1 MQIAEMVEYSPTLKY
16 SKTGMYVTEG
26 SEHAKKP
33 LGENKNDDCAPYQP
47 AYNEWQKHYKKTV
60 SDKLTVTGNST
71 VEKDGTISLKC
82 KLIDENNNPVPHKMV
97 NFYIDDMIP
106 EAEQDA
112 LTVSNTWI
120 NRDTTQLPM
129 PLTDVYIFFDNE
141 FAILYNQLSTEL
153 SYTKGDFVFEFEE
166 YNKDFDTVLK
176 WVTDDS
182 KISLKYDR
190 DTTPLDVARTSQD
203 SENRDPD
210 DLSLSTLFKAEL
222 KLFNIYEKKFTTG
235 INNSFSLRLQNA
247 YGIPITIGEVEC
259 SIWTSNQETN
269 TPCSDAYKCLGTH
282 TPDANGVIEFKKLN
296 FRKLKPSR
304 NTYYLRIKY
313 RHKCYEKDITKW
325 KELKFEE
332 EHINMDIYANNSLK
346 GECTTIQTCLTSVN
360 KCCEHR
366 ASSHFIDNEYNQTYS
381 MQHINSV
388 DELPLRLDVVLR
400 SQPLYSG
407 HSGNIVDEGYCELS
421 VNDKVVQTT
430 FVNSQGVA
438 DFYLDEYDVDPGL
451 QIIKIEYFNSPND
464 TINYAYFPLKC
475 DTDEGYSE
483 LPAIPI
489 SINKI
494 TTDAITQLTSG
505 IYEVPVDEIFF
516 CNVDTSKND
525 YRCSV
530 TIKKDNEEEV
540 HNIPANAEDDFIITA
555 TYNNKPTETY
565 TIITGNAKKSDGT
578 DDNDNYR
585 TTKKEFTIKWVNN

>member
-1 MQIAEMVEYSPTLKY
+1 M
-16 SKTGMYVTEG
+16 
-26 SEHAKKP
+26 
-33 LGENKNDDCAPYQP
+33 
-47 AYNEWQKHYKKTV
+47 
-60 SDKLTVTGNST
+60 
-71 VEKDGTISLKC
+71 
-82 KLIDENNNPVPHKMV
+82 
-97 NFYIDDMIP
+97 
-106 EAEQDA
+106 
-112 LTVSNTWI
+112 
-120 NRDTTQLPM
+120 
-129 PLTDVYIFFDNE
+129 
-141 FAILYNQLSTEL
+141 
-153 SYTKGDFVFEFEE
+153 
-166 YNKDFDTVLK
+166 
-176 WVTDDS
+176 
-182 KISLKYDR
+182 
-190 DTTPLDVARTSQD
+190 
-203 SENRDPD
+203 
-210 DLSLSTLFKAEL
+210 FKAEL

-247 YGIPITIGEVEC
+247 YGMPITIGEVEC

-296 FRKLKPSR
+296 FRKFKPSR

-332 EHINMDIYANNSLK
+332 EHINMDVYANNSLRGK
-346 GECTTIQTCLTSVN
+346 CTTIQTCLTPVN
-360 KCCEHR
+360 KCCEQR

-555 TYNNKPTETY
+555 TYNNKPAETY
-565 TIITGNAKKSDGT
+565 TIITGNAKKSDGA